1 MTREEAIEILEGLA
15 VPIHAEPAFD
25 MAIEAL
31 KAQADLQPNCN
42 ELATDCISRQDAI
55 DHWRLIIDATSTDSR
70 YNMGFVDGLEFCISH
85 LSTMPSAQPEH
96 FADVS
101 NMDDGELDF
110 VQKHEKIPVE
120 LMVSAQP
127 KPCEDAVSRQTLQ
140 KELAL
145 YPIDDVTTEDEAGYN
160 RAINDVQKMVLHL
173 PSAQQEE
180 AIPATWLEE
189 QAKWFESMDNAFAKI
204 EANNIR
210 VMIKKWRSEKDE
222 QSDRKTGGD

>member
-1 MTREEAIEILEGLA
+1 MTREEAIKDIQDNILPVVGGKSLQ
-15 VPIHAEPAFD
+15 

-31 KAQADLQPNCN
+31 KAQADLQPTCN
-42 ELATDCISRQDAI
+42 NLATDCISRQDAI

-120 LMVSAQP
+120 LRVSAQP

-145 YPIDDVTTEDEAGYN
+145 YPIDDITSEDEAGYN

-173 PSAQQEE
+173 PSAQPVLDRTKISDLLEKIYSIQSVHLSTEGVIAKKYYCKQLWME
-180 AIPATWLEE
+180 LFGSEDMPTW
-189 QAKWFESMDNAFAKI
+189 MD
-204 EANNIR
+204 
-210 VMIKKWRSEKDE
+210 
-222 QSDRKTGGD
+222 